1 MNKLFVD
8 TLQNVKDFGFKNF
21 EVEVDVETNRMITK
35 SLDDYLW
42 LIDFDNSIDYLE
54 ENGIETTNLIV
65 NELSDYIYL
74 RDQLKFEIM
83 TIDEVKKYYY

>member
-21 EVEVDVETNRMITK
+21 EVEVDVETNRMIAK

>member
-8 TLQNVKDFGFKNF
+8 NLQNVKDFGFENF
-21 EVEVDVETNRMITK
+21 EVEVDVETNRMIAK

-42 LIDFDNSIDYLE
+42 LIDFDNSIYYLE
-54 ENGIETTNLIV
+54 ENGIEISNLIV